1 MRKHAEVNA
10 VILACEDDFF
20 LRVEDDEVVHPD
32 LRIVVGDAFALTP
45 WPTEG
50 SRGPVETGDAADTGA
65 FLKRALALIELV
77 HIKIKNAQEAPI
89 FHLHRVLHSQRRFV
103 PVNDPAFQHQGMR
116 GEESAHALGRLWVAG
131 DMDPQ
136 IVRAV
141 DTAFRINE
149 EHESRVRRV
158 TVNAA
163 KALAVVGPTAR
174 EMLDQPARFFA
185 CGLASAIEC
194 NDAILD
200 TSRHS
205 IVEDLAGLMRHK
217 VTALVIRS

>member
-1 MRKHAEVNA
+1 MS
-10 VILACEDDFF
+10 
-20 LRVEDDEVVHPD
+20 
-32 LRIVVGDAFALTP
+32 DAFALSP

-50 SRGPVETGDAADTGA
+50 GRGPVEAGDAADARA
-65 FLKRALALIELV
+65 FFECALALIEHTHV
-77 HIKIKNAQEAPI
+77 EVQDAQEAPI
-89 FHLHRVLHSQRRFV
+89 FHLHRVLHSQWRFG

-116 GEESAHALGRLWVAG
+116 REESAHALGRLWVAG

-141 DTAFRINE
+141 DTALRINE

-158 TVNAA
+158 TVDAA

-174 EMLDQPARFFA
+174 EMLDHSARLFA
-185 CGLASAIEC
+185 CGLASTLKG
-194 NDAILD
+194 NDAVLD
-200 TSRHS
+200 TSGHA